1 MKNAKLELLSK
12 HSVFDR
18 TMTPSMRCACYTNK
32 QTCKVSV

>member
-12 HSVFDR
+12 HSVYR
-18 TMTPSMRCACYTNK
+18 TKTPSMRCYTNK